1 MKDLYQIHEIAR
13 LFGLHPD
20 TLRYYEEKG
29 LLLPQRGE
37 NDYRMYTFQDICT
50 LNIILAQ
57 RELGV
62 PVEEIGAIW
71 GGGAWR
77 PLWSS

>member
-1 MKDLYQIHEIAR
+1 MKDLYKIHEIAK

-29 LLLPQRGE
+29 LLHPERGE
-37 NDYRMYTFQDICT
+37 NGYRMYTIQDICT
-50 LNIILAQ
+50 LNIIRAQ

-62 PVEEIGAIW
+62 PV
-71 GGGAWR
+71 
-77 PLWSS
+77 